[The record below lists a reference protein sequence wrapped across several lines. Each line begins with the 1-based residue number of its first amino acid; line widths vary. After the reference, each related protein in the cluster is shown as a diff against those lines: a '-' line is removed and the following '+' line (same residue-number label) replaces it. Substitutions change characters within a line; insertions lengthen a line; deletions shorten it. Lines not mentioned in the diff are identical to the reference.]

1 MAGVLIGMLLF
12 RTILRGFNL
21 ATTAISSAAPKKA
34 PTKKVK
40 YLKASVARKII
51 ETLIPSS
58 QIFTVTFDKKN
69 GGGER
74 VMNCRRGVSAHLSGT
89 STTPRAKHLITVF
102 DLKLNDYRSFCLDAI
117 KSIKAVGI
125 TFTAS

>member
-1 MAGVLIGMLLF
+1 VSSLECRYSEQHEYRI
-12 RTILRGFNL
+12 RGFNL
-21 ATTAISSAAPKKA
+21 ATTATAAKPR
-34 PTKKVK
+34 TK
-40 YLKASVARKII
+40 YLKASVARRII
-51 ETLIPSS
+51 EELIPSS